1 MTLEQKTPKVIVVS
15 GDLTVDWHIANVNQE
30 KAAPTSW
37 SANLQTC
44 TNWTVGGVEILAN
57 LVDALSSSLF
67 PEGKTS
73 FAVRKI
79 ELPDQSIQ
87 PTAKQFNHSYAIW
100 SRFSNRDKERK
111 SSAWRIQDFLGID
124 PCSKDADS
132 EKKEIF
138 RAVINEP
145 EADLVILDDAGLGF
159 REQPQLWPKSITSS
173 KQHPWVILKMAHPV
187 TSGSLWEHLQEYCS
201 NRLVVIMTID
211 DLRRMEVQVSREIS
225 WERTAQD
232 LLWELTYNPQ
242 INALSRCAFIV
253 ISFGPAGALMLSGQ
267 DAAEDKPGLQRNL
280 RCKLFFDPRVIEGMW
295 GHDYPGGVMG
305 YTSCLTAGI
314 VRRFMLSFDQPD
326 IGEGILQ
333 GLGAMRKL
341 HTEGYLNEDASGKR
355 VKLSFP
361 YQSIIEELANE
372 SPQFSVAEVPTPV
385 RDFKKKTSD
394 LTEAAKNGSWTILA
408 HRYSGNLDQLAK
420 QIVLKG
426 PDSALNGV
434 PLGKFGFLVTCDRVE
449 IEAYQSIRR
458 LVMEYFSNNSKKPL
472 SVAVFG
478 PPGAG
483 KSFGVVQVANSIR
496 PGEIAVK
503 EFNLSQFGSSDD
515 LLDALHQVRD
525 IALSGKVP
533 LVFWD
538 EFDTPFQ
545 GKSLGWLRYFLSP
558 MQDGS
563 FQEGQIVHPIGRCIF
578 VFAGG
583 TAHEIASFGKDLPEK
598 ERREAKLPD
607 FVSRL
612 KGYLN
617 VLGPNPMKRATNDN
631 KSDKQHDPSFIIR
644 RAILL
649 RSVFERNAPQI
660 FHMEKGI
667 KTARIDSG
675 VLRAVLKTS
684 AYRHGVRSMETIIT
698 MSRLAGKT
706 AFERSSLPH
715 EKQLDLHV
723 DAKDFLSI
731 MQRLELEGEI
741 LEKLA
746 EAVHK
751 LFCDDLKTQGYKPG
765 DKTDKNKKIHS
776 SLRKYAELLDDEKEQ
791 NREQVRDIPNKLAQV
806 GYVMMPARTSEP
818 PFEFTDEDIE
828 LLATEEHERWMKL
841 KIANGWRY
849 DPQTDKENRLHSCL
863 LPWDVGKEEQIQRS
877 PEETQAIGKSDL
889 PEDEKEKDRQAVRN
903 IAAILARSGYTIVRR

>member
-1 MTLEQKTPKVIVVS
+1 M
-15 GDLTVDWHIANVNQE
+15 
-30 KAAPTSW
+30 
-37 SANLQTC
+37 
-44 TNWTVGGVEILAN
+44 
-57 LVDALSSSLF
+57 
-67 PEGKTS
+67 
-73 FAVRKI
+73 
-79 ELPDQSIQ
+79 
-87 PTAKQFNHSYAIW
+87 
-100 SRFSNRDKERK
+100 
-111 SSAWRIQDFLGID
+111 
-124 PCSKDADS
+124 
-132 EKKEIF
+132 
-138 RAVINEP
+138 
-145 EADLVILDDAGLGF
+145 
-159 REQPQLWPKSITSS
+159 
-173 KQHPWVILKMAHPV
+173 
-187 TSGSLWEHLQEYCS
+187 
-201 NRLVVIMTID
+201 
-211 DLRRMEVQVSREIS
+211 
-225 WERTAQD
+225 
-232 LLWELTYNPQ
+232 
-242 INALSRCAFIV
+242 
-253 ISFGPAGALMLSGQ
+253 
-267 DAAEDKPGLQRNL
+267 
-280 RCKLFFDPRVIEGMW
+280 
-295 GHDYPGGVMG
+295 
-305 YTSCLTAGI
+305 
-314 VRRFMLSFDQPD
+314 
-326 IGEGILQ
+326 
-333 GLGAMRKL
+333 
-341 HTEGYLNEDASGKR
+341 
-355 VKLSFP
+355 
-361 YQSIIEELANE
+361 
-372 SPQFSVAEVPTPV
+372 
-385 RDFKKKTSD
+385 
-394 LTEAAKNGSWTILA
+394 
-408 HRYSGNLDQLAK
+408 
-420 QIVLKG
+420 
-426 PDSALNGV
+426 

-458 LVMEYFSNNSKKPL
+458 LIMEYFSNNSKKPL

-545 GKSLGWLRYFLSP
+545 GKPLGWLRYFLSP

-617 VLGPNPMKRATNDN
+617 VLGPNPMKRATDDN
-631 KSDKQHDPSFIIR
+631 KSDKQHDPYFIIR

-675 VLRAVLKTS
+675 LLRAVLKTS

-731 MQRLELEGEI
+731 MQRLELEGDI

-751 LFCDDLKTQGYKPG
+751 LFCDDLKAQGYKPG
-765 DKTDKNKKIHS
+765 DKTDKKKKIHS
-776 SLRKYAELLDDEKEQ
+776 SLRKYAELSDGEKEQ
-791 NREQVRDIPNKLAQV
+791 NRDQVRDIPNKLAQV

-818 PFEFTDEDIE
+818 SFEFTDEDIE
-828 LLATEEHERWMKL
+828 LLATEEHERWVKL
-841 KIANGWRY
+841 KTASGWRY
-849 DPQTDKENRLHSCL
+849 DPQTDKENRFHSCL

-877 PEETQAIGKSDL
+877 PEERQAIGTSDL

-903 IAAILARSGYTIVRR
+903 ITKILARAGYTIVKR

>member
-1 MTLEQKTPKVIVVS
+1 MTLEQKTPKIIVVS
-15 GDLTVDWHIANVNQE
+15 GDLTVDWHIAHVRQE
-30 KAAPTSW
+30 KTAPTSW

-44 TNWTVGGVEILAN
+44 TNWTFGGVEILAN
-57 LVDALSSSLF
+57 LVDALSNSLF
-67 PEGKTS
+67 PEGKAS

-79 ELPDQSIQ
+79 VLPDQSIQ

-100 SRFSNRDKERK
+100 SKFSNRDKERK
-111 SSAWRIQDFLGID
+111 SSAWRIREFLGID
-124 PCSKDADS
+124 PGSMDADL
-132 EKKEIF
+132 EK
-138 RAVINEP
+138 NETFKVVNDTP
-145 EADLVILDDAGLGF
+145 EADLVILNDAGLGF

-232 LLWELTYNPQ
+232 LLWELIYNPQ
-242 INALSRCAFIV
+242 INALSRCAFTV
-253 ISFGPAGALMLSGQ
+253 ISFGAAGALTLSRQ
-267 DAAEDKPGLQRNL
+267 NAAEDISGLQRNS

-295 GHDYPGGVMG
+295 EHDYPGGIMG

-314 VRRFMLSFDQPD
+314 VRQFMLSFDQPD
-326 IGEGILQ
+326 IDKGILQ
-333 GLGAMRKL
+333 GLSAIRKL
-341 HTEGYLNEDASGKR
+341 HTEGYLNEDASVKK

-361 YQSIIEELANE
+361 YQKIIEELAGE

-385 RDFKKKTSD
+385 RDFGEKTSD
-394 LTEAAKNGSWTILA
+394 LTEVAKSGSWTILA
-408 HRYSGNLDQLAK
+408 HRYSGNHDHLAK

-449 IEAYQSIRR
+449 IEAFQSIRR
-458 LVMEYFSNNSKKPL
+458 LIMEYFSNNSKKPL

-503 EFNLSQFGSSDD
+503 EFNLSQFGSSND
-515 LLDALHQVRD
+515 LLDALHRARD

-545 GKSLGWLRYFLSP
+545 GKPLGWLRYFLSP

-563 FQEGQIVHPIGRCIF
+563 FQEGQIVHPIGRSIF

-583 TAHEIASFGKDLPEK
+583 TSHEIASFGKDLPEK

-607 FVSRL
+607 FISRL

-617 VLGPNPMKRATNDN
+617 VLGPNPMKRAADDN
-631 KSDKQHDPSFIIR
+631 RSDKQHDPYFIIR

-667 KTARIDSG
+667 KTAHIDSG

-731 MQRLELEGEI
+731 MQRLELEGDI

-746 EAVHK
+746 EAVHE
-751 LFCDDLKTQGYKPG
+751 LFCDDLIAQGYKPG
-765 DKTDKNKKIHS
+765 DKTDAKKKIHS
-776 SLRKYAELLDDEKEQ
+776 SLRKYAELSDGEKEQ
-791 NREQVRDIPNKLAQV
+791 NRDQVRDIPNKLAQI
-806 GYVMMPARTSEP
+806 GCVMMPARTSEP
-818 PFEFTDEDIE
+818 PFDLNDEDVE

-863 LPWDVGKEEQIQRS
+863 LPWDERKEEQIQRS
-877 PEETQAIGKSDL
+877 PEERQVIGTSDL

-903 IAAILARSGYTIVRR
+903 IAEILAKAGYTIVRR

>member
-1 MTLEQKTPKVIVVS
+1 MTLEQKTPKIIVVS
-15 GDLTVDWHIANVNQE
+15 GDLTVDWHIAHVRQE
-30 KAAPTSW
+30 KTASTSW

-44 TNWTVGGVEILAN
+44 TNWTFGGVEILAN
-57 LVDALSSSLF
+57 LVDALSNSLF
-67 PEGKTS
+67 PEGKES
-73 FAVRKI
+73 LAVRKI
-79 ELPDQSIQ
+79 VLPDQSIQ

-100 SRFSNRDKERK
+100 SKFSNRNKKRK
-111 SSAWRIQDFLGID
+111 SSAWRIREFLGID
-124 PCSKDADS
+124 PGSMDEDL
-132 EKKEIF
+132 EKNKTF
-138 RAVINEP
+138 MVVNDTP
-145 EADLVILDDAGLGF
+145 EADLVILNDACLGF

-211 DLRRMEVQVSREIS
+211 DLRRMEVQISREIS

-242 INALSRCAFIV
+242 INALSRCAFTV
-253 ISFGPAGALMLSGQ
+253 ISFGAAGALLLSRP
-267 DAAEDKPGLQRNL
+267 DVAEDISGLQRNL
-280 RCKLFFDPRVIEGMW
+280 RCKLFFDPRVVEGMW
-295 GHDYPGGVMG
+295 EHDFPGGIMG

-314 VRRFMLSFDQPD
+314 VRQFMLSFDQPD
-326 IGEGILQ
+326 IDKGILK
-333 GLGAMRKL
+333 GLSAMRKL
-341 HTEGYLNEDASGKR
+341 HTEGYINEDASGKK

-361 YQSIIEELANE
+361 YQSIIEELAGE

-385 RDFKKKTSD
+385 RDFGGKTPD
-394 LTEAAKNGSWTILA
+394 LTAVAKSGSWTILA
-408 HRYSGNLDQLAK
+408 HRYSSNLDQLAK

-426 PDSALNGV
+426 PDSSLNGV

-458 LVMEYFSNNSKKPL
+458 LIMEYFSNNSKKPL
-472 SVAVFG
+472 SAAVFG

-545 GKSLGWLRYFLSP
+545 GKPLGWLRYFLSP

-583 TAHEIASFGKDLPEK
+583 TSHEIASFGKDLPEK

-617 VLGPNPMKRATNDN
+617 VLGPNPMKRATDDN
-631 KSDKQHDPSFIIR
+631 KGDKLHDPYFIIR

-660 FHMEKGI
+660 FHMEKGV
-667 KTARIDSG
+667 KAARIDSG

-684 AYRHGVRSMETIIT
+684 EYRHGVRSMETIIT

-715 EKQLDLHV
+715 EKQLGLHV

-746 EAVHK
+746 EAVHE
-751 LFCDDLKTQGYKPG
+751 LFCDDLKAQGYKPG
-765 DKTDKNKKIHS
+765 DKTDKKKKIHS
-776 SLRKYAELLDDEKEQ
+776 SLRKYAELSDGEKEQ
-791 NREQVRDIPNKLAQV
+791 NRDQVRDIPNKLAQV
-806 GYVMMPARTSEP
+806 SCVMMPARTSEP
-818 PFEFTDEDIE
+818 PFDFNDEDVE

-849 DPQTDKENRLHSCL
+849 NPKTDKENRLHSCL
-863 LPWDVGKEEQIQRS
+863 LPWDAGKEEQIQRS
-877 PEETQAIGKSDL
+877 LEETQSMGTSEL
-889 PEDEKEKDRQAVRN
+889 SEDEKEKDRQAVRN
-903 IAAILARSGYTIVRR
+903 IAKILGRAGYTIVRR

>member
-1 MTLEQKTPKVIVVS
+1 MTLEQKTPKIIVVS
-15 GDLTVDWHIANVNQE
+15 GDLTVDWHIAHVSQE
-30 KAAPTSW
+30 KAASTSW

-44 TNWTVGGVEILAN
+44 TNWTFGGVEILAN
-57 LVDALSSSLF
+57 LVDALSDSLF
-67 PEGKTS
+67 PEGKES
-73 FAVRKI
+73 LAVRKTV
-79 ELPDQSIQ
+79 LPDQSIQ

-100 SRFSNRDKERK
+100 SKFSNRDKERK
-111 SSAWRIQDFLGID
+111 SSAWRIREFLGID
-124 PCSKDADS
+124 PGSMDADL
-132 EKKEIF
+132 EK
-138 RAVINEP
+138 NETFKVVNDTP
-145 EADLVILDDAGLGF
+145 EADLVILNDAGLGF

-242 INALSRCAFIV
+242 INALSRCAFTV
-253 ISFGPAGALMLSGQ
+253 ISFGAAGALLLSGQ
-267 DAAEDKPGLQRNL
+267 DAAEDISGLQRNL

-295 GHDYPGGVMG
+295 EHDFPGGIMG
-305 YTSCLTAGI
+305 CTSCLTAGI
-314 VRRFMLSFDQPD
+314 VRQFMLSFDQPD
-326 IGEGILQ
+326 IDKGILQ

-341 HTEGYLNEDASGKR
+341 HMEGYLNEDASGKK

-361 YQSIIEELANE
+361 YQKIIEELANE
-372 SPQFSVAEVPTPV
+372 KPQFSVAEVPTPV
-385 RDFKKKTSD
+385 KDFEKKTSD
-394 LTEAAKNGSWTILA
+394 LTEVTKSGSWTILA
-408 HRYSGNLDQLAK
+408 HRYSSNLDQLAK

-458 LVMEYFSNNSKKPL
+458 LIMEYFSNNSKKPL

-545 GKSLGWLRYFLSP
+545 GKPLGWLRYFLSP

-583 TAHEIASFGKDLPEK
+583 TSHEIASFGKDLPEK

-617 VLGPNPMKRATNDN
+617 VLGPNPMKSAADDN
-631 KSDKQHDPSFIIR
+631 KSDKLHDPYFIIR

-660 FHMEKGI
+660 FHIEKGI

-675 VLRAVLKTS
+675 LLRAVLKTS
-684 AYRHGVRSMETIIT
+684 VYRHGVRSMETIIT

-746 EAVHK
+746 EAVHE
-751 LFCDDLKTQGYKPG
+751 LFCEELKSQGYRAG
-765 DKTDKNKKIHS
+765 DKTDNKKKIHS
-776 SLRKYAELLDDEKEQ
+776 SLSKYEELPDDEKDQ
-791 NREQVRDIPNKLAQV
+791 NRDQVRDIPNKLAQV

-818 PFEFTDEDIE
+818 PFGFTDEDIE

-841 KIANGWRY
+841 KIANGWRF

-877 PEETQAIGKSDL
+877 PEERQALGTSDL
-889 PEDEKEKDRQAVRN
+889 PENEKEKDRQAVRN
-903 IAAILARSGYTIVRR
+903 IAKILARAGYTIVRR